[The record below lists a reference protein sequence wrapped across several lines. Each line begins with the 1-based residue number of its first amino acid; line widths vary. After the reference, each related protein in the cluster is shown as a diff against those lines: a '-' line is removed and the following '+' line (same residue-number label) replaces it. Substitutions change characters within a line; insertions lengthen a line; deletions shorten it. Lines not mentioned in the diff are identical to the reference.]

1 MKEREKAVKDIQVDL
16 WERINSYIAKVD
28 HSFALKNYHYI
39 MDTVKDENIKNI
51 YKALGPFDHFEHHSL
66 DEDLDT

>member
-1 MKEREKAVKDIQVDL
+1 M
-16 WERINSYIAKVD
+16 D
-28 HSFALKNYHYI
+28 HSFALRNYQYI

-66 DEDLDT
+66 DEDLDTQRVLRLDWDHRKSGA